1 MKVVDARDRFAGEAY
16 DHVALLDASVE
27 RGALRLHVHGIAAM
41 VERGEDCESIVR
53 QALAVQAALR
63 AIKRLI
69 VKHHLAVCLR
79 EHWQTAEA
87 AGREQGLAEVVALYS
102 LMAYR

>member
-1 MKVVDARDRFAGEAY
+1 MPPETVDSRADLVRR
-16 DHVALLDASVE
+16 LRCVE
-27 RGALRLHVHGIAAM
+27 GHVHGIAAM

>member
-1 MKVVDARDRFAGEAY
+1 MPPETVDSRADLVRR
-16 DHVALLDASVE
+16 LRCVE
-27 RGALRLHVHGIAAM
+27 GHVHGIAAM

-87 AGREQGLAEVVALYS
+87 AGGEQGLAEVVALYS